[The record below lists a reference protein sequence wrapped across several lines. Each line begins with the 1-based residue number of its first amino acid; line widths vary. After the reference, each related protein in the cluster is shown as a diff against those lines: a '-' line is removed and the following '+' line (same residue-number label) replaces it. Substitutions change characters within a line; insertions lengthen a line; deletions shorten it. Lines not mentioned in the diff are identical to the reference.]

1 MGDRKI
7 SKATYLFFAVSLI
20 VLASFGVYYA
30 VFGAI
35 IILVSGIAGAFKNQ
49 NPSNA
54 ILAFFAILAVIFGVL
69 INVGPN
75 IINNYVNGR
84 NQEVAIRHPAES
96 EIYGLK
102 MMQLIL
108 PVNGHRLKKL
118 SETRQKY
125 TSTTPLINENN
136 SSTLGLFGT
145 AGFLVTGLLLI
156 VILAGAKVDSRL
168 NLLTL
173 LVIVLFLFGTIG
185 GLGAFFSWFISPL
198 IRGWNRI
205 SIFIGFGAIAT
216 FFLVAQLFIEKYF
229 PSTKKKPTILFVAL
243 TVLSVGLYDQ
253 TKWACQSC
261 QERTKVAFEMEREF
275 IQKIEQSLPQG
286 SAIYQ
291 LPYMPFPEASH
302 LNRLASYHLSA
313 GFLHSKSLKWSYA
326 GMRGRSGDF
335 FYRSLSNEPIEEQL
349 EIIKKLGF
357 AGIYIDRR
365 GYEDN
370 ANAIID
376 EFSLLIAK
384 PTFIRSDGEIVFFP
398 VKTEVTPANLESLT
412 PEQIMENVD
421 YFVDILGNGQRGN

>member
-1 MGDRKI
+1 
-7 SKATYLFFAVSLI
+7 
-20 VLASFGVYYA
+20 
-30 VFGAI
+30 
-35 IILVSGIAGAFKNQ
+35 
-49 NPSNA
+49 
-54 ILAFFAILAVIFGVL
+54 
-69 INVGPN
+69 
-75 IINNYVNGR
+75 VNGR